1 MVHMRAQPLELLGG
15 LVHVRL
21 ELGALLVGAQLLRVQ
36 RLAQLLHLGIRCA
49 EEELERLDLLA
60 RGVRLALRRL
70 ELLRVLGALALED
83 LVELGG
89 LRGRLGN
96 KKKNASVIT
105 RWCQPARR
113 KFLCMQILT
122 SPLCMQILTRQI
134 KHLPHKVLTLVKSS
148 TVLENMLDACLGG

>member
-21 ELGALLVGAQLLRVQ
+21 ELGALPVGAELLRVQ
-36 RLAQLLHLGIRCA
+36 RVAQLLHLGIRCA
-49 EEELERLDLLA
+49 EDELERLDLLA

-96 KKKNASVIT
+96 KKKKRLGHNAMVS
-105 RWCQPARR
+105 AR
-113 KFLCMQILT
+113 KAEVSLHANFDQ
-122 SPLCMQILTRQI
+122 
-134 KHLPHKVLTLVKSS
+134 SS
-148 TVLENMLDACLGG
+148 LHANFDPSN